1 MATLRGYVGK
11 VIHQGERFFVLSFDV
26 DHTEPPVSEK
36 RVTVSGHLYG
46 LTQIRAGISVQ
57 LVGDWVR
64 HPKYGRQ
71 FSPYG
76 WFPWA
81 TSDLSVERFLT
92 ECVEGF
98 SDESLVQ
105 KIVSAFGTLTFE
117 KLTDSPN
124 QVLDLIPDKES
135 PQRLALEN
143 ALFRWNEARAL
154 SNLSIFLQDYDLSEE
169 VVRQVFAQFGMDA
182 VTLISENPYRLV
194 AVEGFSFAKAD
205 RLAKRTGIKRDDP
218 RRLDGAVLWI
228 LRKEAQNGHLSVR
241 RGDFS
246 SLVVGLSDDTIS
258 GSIFGDVTAAQL
270 MEAVTRLEQVGAVKI
285 DPNVGV
291 YLPSYYKFEREG
303 AAKLAEF
310 LTPAKI
316 DINLEMFLADY
327 EKGNQIDLS
336 DAQREALDI
345 LVSKK
350 VLVMAGKPGT
360 GKCVRE
366 DTLVSSSEGI
376 RKIGSYLPTTL
387 LPDEDHGL
395 EVTLDTSK
403 GPHPSA
409 YVYNGGEVPTIK
421 LTTHCGYFLEGTP
434 EHPIRVLRNGALT
447 WSALGELKIGDTVP
461 LVINP
466 DLYSFGS
473 SVRLPEIPEVE
484 KNESQEFS
492 VPEFLTED
500 LALILGYLTSEG
512 SVVSRQTL
520 RVSNYDHRILR
531 ELEALFTRV
540 FRITPHLELDSRP
553 SPALIGNQAGIQVHN
568 TRLIRWLRSI
578 GVGPDKAWE
587 KTIPETVL
595 RADRNTVR
603 AYLRAL
609 FEGDGGAST
618 ENRRSGRTFEIE
630 YGSTSAR
637 LISQLH
643 TLLLTFGVVAKRRV
657 KFPKPVVNECHPYH
671 SLVIT
676 GDDYNAFYRN
686 VGFHITPIR
695 FNDSKSNSARHFI
708 YGIEHLIKELMVEV
722 NPKSMKEY
730 LQFYRH
736 TVKNKSYS
744 RKITKTHLGTLIQKA
759 PNSAVSEK
767 LRELSQNYF
776 YDKVEEISNGF
787 SQVVDFGVP
796 LVHEFLS
803 NGFIS
808 HNTTLVKAAVKLL
821 KQSGKTFAL
830 MAPTGIAAKR
840 LSAVTGEAAST
851 IHRFFGHDG
860 HTWSYNGRNKFAV
873 DAVIVDESS
882 MVDMELFYR
891 VLDALHPSTLL
902 LLVGDDAQLPSVG
915 PGNVL
920 RELLSCP
927 EIPHVRLSQI
937 FRQSKQSEIVIASHK
952 INKGESPQLENI
964 PSDSEFQFV
973 SVRDEDRIASL
984 IVQMATKLKARDA
997 NFQVLSAKYEGSVGI
1012 NILNELLREKLNPHV
1027 GQNQCQIGKFG
1038 FREGDRVMVI
1048 KNDYKLNVSNGDMGK
1063 LAAITR
1069 DTLKVRIHGIGH
1081 NAPDSYV
1088 DIPKSRC
1095 ISMLRLAYAIS
1106 IHKSQGAEFDTVILP
1121 MTRSQGRMLQRNL
1134 IYTAITR
1141 AKKKVWVI
1149 GESTAVFKAIGNDRV
1164 VQRNTALGAAVL
1176 EAAKK
1181 CKEVT

>member
-194 AVEGFSFAKAD
+194 AVEGFPFAKAD

-246 SLVVGLSDDTIS
+246 SLIIGLSDDTIS

-270 MEAVTRLEQVGAVKI
+270 MDAVTRLEQVGAVKV

-303 AAKLAEF
+303 AVKLAEF

-316 DINLEMFLADY
+316 DIDLDSFLVAH
-327 EKGNQIDLS
+327 EKSNQINFS
-336 DAQREALDI
+336 EAQRDALYKLIENRVLI
-345 LVSKK
+345 LTG
-350 VLVMAGKPGT
+350 LPGT
-360 GKCVRE
+360 GK
-366 DTLVSSSEGI
+366 S
-376 RKIGSYLPTTL
+376 L
-387 LPDEDHGL
+387 L
-395 EVTLDTSK
+395 
-403 GPHPSA
+403 
-409 YVYNGGEVPTIK
+409 
-421 LTTHCGYFLEGTP
+421 
-434 EHPIRVLRNGALT
+434 
-447 WSALGELKIGDTVP
+447 
-461 LVINP
+461 IN
-466 DLYSFGS
+466 SV
-473 SVRLPEIPEVE
+473 VRLF
-484 KNESQEFS
+484 K
-492 VPEFLTED
+492 
-500 LALILGYLTSEG
+500 
-512 SVVSRQTL
+512 QT
-520 RVSNYDHRILR
+520 
-531 ELEALFTRV
+531 
-540 FRITPHLELDSRP
+540 
-553 SPALIGNQAGIQVHN
+553 G
-568 TRLIRWLRSI
+568 
-578 GVGPDKAWE
+578 
-587 KTIPETVL
+587 
-595 RADRNTVR
+595 
-603 AYLRAL
+603 
-609 FEGDGGAST
+609 
-618 ENRRSGRTFEIE
+618 
-630 YGSTSAR
+630 
-637 LISQLH
+637 
-643 TLLLTFGVVAKRRV
+643 
-657 KFPKPVVNECHPYH
+657 
-671 SLVIT
+671 
-676 GDDYNAFYRN
+676 
-686 VGFHITPIR
+686 
-695 FNDSKSNSARHFI
+695 KS
-708 YGIEHLIKELMVEV
+708 
-722 NPKSMKEY
+722 
-730 LQFYRH
+730 
-736 TVKNKSYS
+736 
-744 RKITKTHLGTLIQKA
+744 
-759 PNSAVSEK
+759 
-767 LRELSQNYF
+767 
-776 YDKVEEISNGF
+776 
-787 SQVVDFGVP
+787 
-796 LVHEFLS
+796 
-803 NGFIS
+803 
-808 HNTTLVKAAVKLL
+808 
-821 KQSGKTFAL
+821 FAL

-840 LSAVTGEAAST
+840 LSALTGEPAST
-851 IHRFFGHDG
+851 IHRSFGYDG
-860 HTWSYNGRNKFAV
+860 QLWAYNHRNKFGI
-873 DAVIVDESS
+873 DAVIIDEIS
-882 MVDMELFYR
+882 MTDMELFYR
-891 VLDALHPSTLL
+891 ILDALHPSTLL

-920 RELLSCP
+920 RELLNCSA
-927 EIPHVRLSQI
+927 IPHVRLTQI
-937 FRQSKQSEIVIASHK
+937 FRQSKQSEIVVASHK
-952 INKGESPQLENI
+952 INRGESPQLENI

-973 SVRDEDRIASL
+973 PVHNEDRITSL
-984 IVQMATKLKARDA
+984 IVQMAVKLKGRDA
-997 NFQVLSAKYEGSVGI
+997 NFQVLSPKYDGGVGI
-1012 NILNELLREKLNPHV
+1012 NALNELLREQLNPHV

-1063 LAAITR
+1063 LASITR